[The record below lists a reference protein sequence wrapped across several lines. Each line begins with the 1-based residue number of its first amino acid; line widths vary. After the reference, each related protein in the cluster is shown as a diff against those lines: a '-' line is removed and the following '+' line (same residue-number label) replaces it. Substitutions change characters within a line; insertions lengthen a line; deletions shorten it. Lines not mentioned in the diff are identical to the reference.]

1 MPKFF
6 CNPVSENEIVLTG
19 EDARHAG
26 RVLRMKP
33 GDPVSVSSSDGM
45 DYQCQVER
53 ITGEEVMLRIL
64 SSAPN
69 QSEPQVE
76 IVLYQALPKGDK
88 MELIVQKAVELGVSR
103 IVPVLTHRCVSR
115 PDAKSMEKK
124 RQRWQKIADEAAKQC
139 GRGKLVQVDPL
150 QAFGDAVQ
158 QAGKLETA
166 LLCYEKGGRRLND
179 IVLPSASQVGIF
191 VGAEGGF
198 EEQEAQYAASQG
210 ICAATLGRLILRCET
225 APLAAISIVM
235 NITENI

>member
-139 GRGKLVQVDPL
+139 GRGRLVQVAPL
-150 QAFGDAVQ
+150 LSFREAVQ
-158 QAGKLETA
+158 EAAQLETA